1 MFAASQTVIMP
12 FVKRFVEPRRVSGK
26 QLEVKVWDELEAV
39 QVNTL
44 ANLIRQLGSVIS
56 YAEEIMG
63 EISETCTSFNVRVS
77 SLRCRTK
84 RLREEVLTE
93 LDAIEEGN
101 YNYVSRFIIY
111 DLSTSHWGADLTGY
125 FIMLGTCHSETSFA
139 DHIAQLL

>member
-1 MFAASQTVIMP
+1 M
-12 FVKRFVEPRRVSGK
+12 
-26 QLEVKVWDELEAV
+26 WDELEAV

-93 LDAIEEGN
+93 LDAIEEGITK
-101 YNYVSRFIIY
+101 YISQFLVKKYPVIVRWS
-111 DLSTSHWGADLTGY
+111 
-125 FIMLGTCHSETSFA
+125 
-139 DHIAQLL
+139 

>member
-1 MFAASQTVIMP
+1 MP
-12 FVKRFVEPRRVSGK
+12 FVKRFVEPRCVSRK

-77 SLRCRTK
+77 SLRIRTK

-101 YNYVSRFIIY
+101 KIKFVLY
-111 DLSTSHWGADLTGY
+111 
-125 FIMLGTCHSETSFA
+125 
-139 DHIAQLL
+139 